1 MPELPLKDTAHIGA
15 TLEGAEITAAEIA
28 GGEAAVDELTEH
40 ETVSIDGDRMG
51 VGSRTDRAGGERRR

>member
-1 MPELPLKDTAHIGA
+1 
-15 TLEGAEITAAEIA
+15 GAEITAAEIA

-40 ETVSIDGDRMG
+40 ETVPIDGDRMG